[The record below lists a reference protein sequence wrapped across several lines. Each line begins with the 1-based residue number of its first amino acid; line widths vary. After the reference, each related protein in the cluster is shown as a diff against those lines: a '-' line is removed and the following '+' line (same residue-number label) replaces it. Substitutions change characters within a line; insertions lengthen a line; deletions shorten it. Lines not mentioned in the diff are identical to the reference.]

1 MKWIVFVY
9 LVMFSGTSQTE
20 KITKLEY
27 HTKTF
32 TECIEIESQINN
44 ISKYGHSS
52 DIAYVRS
59 LYWVHSNMLNKIS
72 AECVHLGIA
81 EQVPDFYY
89 QRHGK

>member
-1 MKWIVFVY
+1 
-9 LVMFSGTSQTE
+9 MFSGTSQTE

-72 AECVHLGIA
+72 PLINIKLIGSRNYLSSCYNYVVL
-81 EQVPDFYY
+81 
-89 QRHGK
+89 

>member
-20 KITKLEY
+20 KITRLEY
-27 HTKTF
+27 PVKTEL
-32 TECIEIESQINN
+32 ECKEIESQINN

-52 DIAYVRS
+52 NIAYVRS

-72 AECVHLGIA
+72 AKCIRSDNESK
-81 EQVPDFYY
+81 P
-89 QRHGK
+89 